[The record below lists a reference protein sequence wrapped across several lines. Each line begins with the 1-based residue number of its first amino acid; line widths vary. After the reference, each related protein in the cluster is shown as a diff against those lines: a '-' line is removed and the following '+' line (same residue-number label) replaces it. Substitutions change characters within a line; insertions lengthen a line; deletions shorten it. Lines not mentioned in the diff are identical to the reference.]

1 MNEETIIK
9 LAVITSLTLIALTG
23 IILNMIDIALITL
36 LTSAI
41 AGIGGYMIG
50 KSRGMR
56 NRQQLRE
63 KLDEIINEIYK
74 LLGTTDDEADEN
86 ETSE

>member
-23 IILNMIDIALITL
+23 LILNRIDIALVTL

-41 AGIGGYMIG
+41 AGIGGYLIG
-50 KSRGMR
+50 ESRSMR
-56 NRQQLRE
+56 IREQVRE
-63 KLDEIINEIYK
+63 KLEEIDKI
-74 LLGTTDDEADEN
+74 LGTTDDEADEN

>member
-9 LAVITSLTLIALTG
+9 LAVIISLTLITLTG
-23 IILNMIDIALITL
+23 IILNRIDIALVTL

-41 AGIGGYMIG
+41 AGIGGYIIG
-50 KSRGMR
+50 ESKSTRI
-56 NRQQLRE
+56 RE
-63 KLDEIINEIYK
+63 QIRERLDEIDK

>member
-9 LAVITSLTLIALTG
+9 LAVIISLTLIALTG
-23 IILNMIDIALITL
+23 VILNRIDIALITL

-50 KSRGMR
+50 ESRGVR
-56 NRQQLRE
+56 IREQIKE
-63 KLDEIINEIYK
+63 KLDEINEI
-74 LLGTTDDEADEN
+74 LGTTDDEADEN